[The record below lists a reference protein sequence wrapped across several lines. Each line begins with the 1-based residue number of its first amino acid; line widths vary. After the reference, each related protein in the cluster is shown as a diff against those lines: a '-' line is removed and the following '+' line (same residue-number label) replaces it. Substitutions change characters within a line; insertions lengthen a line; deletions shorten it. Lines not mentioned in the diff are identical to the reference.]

1 VAQRKRRGLSGK
13 LSASV
18 IRDQHRALVPLGLG
32 ESRFELRPALER
44 VVPSARLD
52 LDELRG
58 DLQSV
63 RRDERRHRRALGIE
77 AKLRLALPRDRNAR
91 IADDLP
97 RHRADLR
104 AAASSGGA
112 MASESVASVMVAA

>member
-1 VAQRKRRGLSGK
+1 VAQRK

-18 IRDQHRALVPLGLG
+18 IRDQHRGLVPLGLG
-32 ESRFELRPALER
+32 ESSLELRPALER

-63 RRDERRHRRALGIE
+63 RRHERRHRRALGIE
-77 AKLRLALPRDRNAR
+77 AKP
-91 IADDLP
+91 DLP
-97 RHRADLR
+97 CRAIETR
-104 AAASSGGA
+104 A
-112 MASESVASVMVAA
+112 